1 MDMLRKLQEEAN
13 KKSQRDGGL
22 SDVQRDEVRALLGR
36 YVKPA
41 KRNTNQRLLP
51 DPLRGV
57 PPGSLIGIERCT
69 GDAWQHRVIRET
81 RIWIYPYMLDA
92 ITVTMEELAIE
103 AQQNIG
109 GEMAIEGKDTLVMKL
124 EQGRPVAAIRITIR
138 DNVVQ
143 SINFE
148 VA

>member
-1 MDMLRKLQEEAN
+1 
-13 KKSQRDGGL
+13 
-22 SDVQRDEVRALLGR
+22 
-36 YVKPA
+36 
-41 KRNTNQRLLP
+41 
-51 DPLRGV
+51 
-57 PPGSLIGIERCT
+57 
-69 GDAWQHRVIRET
+69 
-81 RIWIYPYMLDA
+81 MLDA